1 MLSPVTK
8 EISGYSVH
16 FRPLPATKA
25 FVLAKR
31 VGSLLLPMLK
41 SIDLSDLKKDIDF
54 SKIFD
59 TLSEALATLSD
70 EDAISIVVESLR
82 GSTITAPGLAP
93 MEIQSNAEVDS
104 IFAGDLEAMYQIV
117 FESWKY
123 NKLAPFKLAARFGLQ
138 MKTTDTSSEA
148 ADTETKFGPKL
159 ALSGASMMK

>member
-31 VGSLLLPMLK
+31 VGSLILPMLK

-70 EDAISIVVESLR
+70 EAAVSIVVESLR

-93 MEIQSNAEVDS
+93 VEIQSNAEVDS

>member
-82 GSTITAPGLAP
+82 GSTITAPGHAP

-148 ADTETKFGPKL
+148 ADTETKFGHKL

>member
-41 SIDLSDLKKDIDF
+41 SIDISDLKKDVDF

-70 EDAISIVVESLR
+70 EAAVSIVVESLR
-82 GSTITAPGLAP
+82 GSTITAPGMP
-93 MEIQSNAEVDS
+93 PVEIQSNAEVDS
-104 IFAGDLEAMYQIV
+104 LFAGDLESMYQIV
-117 FESWKY
+117 F
-123 NKLAPFKLAARFGLQ
+123 
-138 MKTTDTSSEA
+138 
-148 ADTETKFGPKL
+148 
-159 ALSGASMMK
+159 

>member
-31 VGSLLLPMLK
+31 VGSFLLPMLK
-41 SIDLSDLKKDIDF
+41 SIDISDLKKDIDF

-70 EDAISIVVESLR
+70 EAAVSIVVESLR
-82 GSTITAPGLAP
+82 GSTITAPGFAP
-93 MEIQSNAEVDS
+93 VEIQSNAEVDS
-104 IFAGDLEAMYQIV
+104 IFAGDLETMYQIV
-117 FESWKY
+117 FEAWKY

-138 MKTTDTSSEA
+138 TKVTDTSSEA
-148 ADTETKFGPKL
+148 AGTETKRGPRL
-159 ALSGASMMK
+159 AMSGVSPMK